1 MRMHIQPR
9 ISGERFGRRTIK
21 MDFEVTSKHGFKITV
36 YEDGNTVRYCE
47 SKNFNPRIMNA
58 RDPVFNG
65 SMQECADYIRR
76 N

>member
-1 MRMHIQPR
+1 
-9 ISGERFGRRTIK
+9 
-21 MDFEVTSKHGFKITV
+21 MDFEVTSKHGFKVTV

-47 SKNFNPRIMNA
+47 SKNFNPRITNA
-58 RDPVFNG
+58 RDPVFSG